1 MKIIKMNISELKRPE
16 RNTRMHTAKQLREF
30 ERSVKMFGQIRPIVV
45 DEENVI
51 LCGNGLFETLL
62 NLGEETADVYKVEGL
77 TENQKKKLMLADN
90 KIFMLGVEDLDTFNR
105 FLEELQDDLDIPG
118 YDEDVLQ
125 AMVADAEEVTEKLS
139 EYGTLDDDEI
149 TSIEA
154 SRERKEAMM
163 KNSPFAEEDDDEEIS
178 APVSSAPQ
186 TGETETSSEG
196 AETRKSVVCPE
207 CGCVIWL

>member
-163 KNSPFAEEDDDEEIS
+163 KNSPFAEEYDDEETS

-186 TGETETSSEG
+186 TDETETSEG